1 MPRYNYVA
9 LDGRGQEAS
18 GVIEA
23 ESQNEAV
30 GQLRQ
35 AGYFPKAIAEE
46 GKGGKMAKA
55 VKAAA
60 KRPASGEGY
69 ELLGAISRAKDNQGE
84 NPDDFHP
91 ADCHAN

>member
-9 LDGRGQEAS
+9 LDARGQEAS

-23 ESQNEAV
+23 DSQNDAV

-55 VKAAA
+55 VKAASQDSLPPR
-60 KRPASGEGY
+60 KSQ
-69 ELLGAISRAKDNQGE
+69 ISISLPFFERKTRQGKDRS
-84 NPDDFHP
+84 
-91 ADCHAN
+91 